1 MDFFSGHAKGEK
13 FQTLPRQV
21 QYLINRTSQN
31 HETVLINS
39 MSSFC
44 LPLIWGINTLLYL
57 SITAH
62 NSLFGWELLLHAL
75 GGMRPWVAYMYIVR
89 NF

>member
-1 MDFFSGHAKGEK
+1 MYPLLCNIFLQLKDGFFFSGHAKGEK

-44 LPLIWGINTLLYL
+44 LPLI
-57 SITAH
+57 
-62 NSLFGWELLLHAL
+62 
-75 GGMRPWVAYMYIVR
+75 
-89 NF
+89 